1 MRTNFGRALAKIRI
15 DRNELLKE
23 MADRMNMNSA
33 ELSGLE
39 HGRAEVTDD
48 WLAWLFVEYSDLTTK
63 EQESL
68 VKGRYL
74 DDLAKKKEKKEDERF
89 TFSR

>member
-48 WLAWLFVEYSDLTTK
+48 WLAWLFVEYPDLSEK

-68 VKGRYL
+68 VRGRYL
-74 DDLAKKKEKKEDERF
+74 DDLAKKENKEDE
-89 TFSR
+89 

>member
-48 WLAWLFVEYSDLTTK
+48 WLAWLFVEYSDLSEK

-68 VKGRYL
+68 IKGRYL
-74 DDLAKKKEKKEDERF
+74 DRILKRKG
-89 TFSR
+89 

>member
-23 MADRMNMNSA
+23 MADRMNMSSA

-48 WLAWLFVEYSDLTTK
+48 WLAWLFVEYTDLTTK

-68 VKGRYL
+68 VRGRYL
-74 DDLAKKKEKKEDERF
+74 DDLAKKKGNKEDE
-89 TFSR
+89 